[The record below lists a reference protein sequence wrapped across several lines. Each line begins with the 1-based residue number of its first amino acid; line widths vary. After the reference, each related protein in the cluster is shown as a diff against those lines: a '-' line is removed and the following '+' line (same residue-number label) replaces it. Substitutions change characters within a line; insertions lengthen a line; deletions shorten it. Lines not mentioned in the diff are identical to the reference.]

1 MSWQRNERKE
11 EHKLKA
17 GIAQTVSMSLRNKPE
32 NEKRSRYKKEKGR
45 IEIQPRVKSNI
56 L

>member
-1 MSWQRNERKE
+1 MKHEVRNTKSTRY
-11 EHKLKA
+11 
-17 GIAQTVSMSLRNKPE
+17 GVRNQNQHNPYQI
-32 NEKRSRYKKEKGR
+32 RAISDKKKGR

>member
-1 MSWQRNERKE
+1 MIRIVAIVIFEVAKKRNNRTIKCGRER
-11 EHKLKA
+11 
-17 GIAQTVSMSLRNKPE
+17 V
-32 NEKRSRYKKEKGR
+32 KKEKGR

>member
-1 MSWQRNERKE
+1 MYQVKIIQIETMV
-11 EHKLKA
+11 
-17 GIAQTVSMSLRNKPE
+17 G
-32 NEKRSRYKKEKGR
+32 KKKGR

>member
-1 MSWQRNERKE
+1 MVLVRLAKKRK
-11 EHKLKA
+11 K
-17 GIAQTVSMSLRNKPE
+17 GI
-32 NEKRSRYKKEKGR
+32 EKEQADYKKEKGR

>member
-1 MSWQRNERKE
+1 MICGFKGNTDPGAETRFTCTNYSPQACLN
-11 EHKLKA
+11 
-17 GIAQTVSMSLRNKPE
+17 VF
-32 NEKRSRYKKEKGR
+32 KKEAVGKQKGR

>member
-1 MSWQRNERKE
+1 MFTFFHALLNS
-11 EHKLKA
+11 
-17 GIAQTVSMSLRNKPE
+17 
-32 NEKRSRYKKEKGR
+32 SRGETGDRKEKGR

>member
-1 MSWQRNERKE
+1 MNNEWKF
-11 EHKLKA
+11 
-17 GIAQTVSMSLRNKPE
+17 QTPAANQQGEFLNEITNSSIFTRRAKCKPVGK
-32 NEKRSRYKKEKGR
+32 NKGR